1 MTEQNF
7 PSEKPGSKL
16 PGCIRCGRPLEPD
29 EIGLTKKLINR
40 GAVQFYCLSCLSR
53 RFDVPEEAL
62 REKIREFR
70 EMGCTLF
77 LP

>member
-1 MTEQNF
+1 MPQA
-7 PSEKPGSKL
+7 GL
-16 PGCIRCGRPLEPD
+16 PLPACALCGASLSPD

-40 GAVQFYCLSCLSR
+40 GAVTFFCLPCLAR

-62 REKIREFR
+62 RAKIREFR

-77 LP
+77 P